1 MGYLQIEINIIVY
14 KYYKVMAKIK
24 LEREKCIG
32 CGSCQALC
40 PKYFELVD
48 DGKSHII
55 GSEKKEIEELEVEK
69 IECAQA
75 AAEACPVQCIHIEK

>member
-1 MGYLQIEINIIVY
+1 
-14 KYYKVMAKIK
+14 MAKIK

-40 PKYFELVD
+40 SKHFEMVD

-55 GSEKKEIEELEVEK
+55 GAEQKEVEELEVDK
-69 IECAQA
+69 VDCAES
-75 AAEACPVQCIHIEK
+75 AAEACPAQCIFIEK

>member
-1 MGYLQIEINIIVY
+1 MP
-14 KYYKVMAKIK
+14 KIK

-40 PKYFELVD
+40 PKYFEIID
-48 DGKSHII
+48 DGKSSIKGAAKSDI
-55 GSEKKEIEELEVEK
+55 QELETSK
-69 IECAQA
+69 LECAES